1 MNTSM
6 RLNQQKNTRGC
17 SPNFPGMLPSI
28 HMSRAQPRA
37 ILIDVVHPSLTPE
50 KAKRRLDELASL
62 TKTFGGVIVVA
73 MLQKRAL
80 PDYRTYVGGGKVD
93 ELITLAK
100 EHGVEVLII
109 NNLLKP
115 KQLYEI
121 EERFRKAGHRI
132 KAWDRVDLILKIF
145 DLHAKTAEAKLQ
157 IKRAAIEHVGPR
169 IFGLGLELMQQA
181 GGTGTRG
188 GQGETNTELM
198 KRHLAKQL
206 DHTKRELDRI
216 AASRA
221 LHRQDRRRRGLKTL
235 SVVGYTNAGK
245 STLVN
250 ALTKKGAYVA
260 DALFATLDT
269 HVGKLWLEDPEQAGR
284 GEEVLISDTI
294 GFIQDLP
301 PRLIEAFSSTL
312 DETVHADVLIHVLD
326 ASDPHHKQ
334 KKAEVEGILEEIGTA
349 GIPRLLV
356 LNKMDQLTPAKQK
369 ARLNSYKKE
378 GGLPVSAR
386 TGLGVDA
393 LKRAIRTS
401 LHPDT

>member
-1 MNTSM
+1 
-6 RLNQQKNTRGC
+6 
-17 SPNFPGMLPSI
+17 
-28 HMSRAQPRA
+28 MSRAQPRA
-37 ILIDVVHPSLTPE
+37 ILIDVVPPSLTPE

-80 PDYRTYVGGGKVD
+80 PDYRTYIGGGKVD
-93 ELITLAK
+93 ELITIAQDNR
-100 EHGVEVLII
+100 VEVLIV

-145 DLHAKTAEAKLQ
+145 DLHARTAEAKLQ
-157 IKRAAIEHVGPR
+157 IKQAAIEHVGPR

-181 GGTGTRG
+181 GGTGARG

-206 DHTKRELDRI
+206 DHTKQELKRI
-216 AASRA
+216 TASRA
-221 LHRQDRRRRGLKTL
+221 LHRQDRRRRGLKTV

-269 HVGKLWLEDPEQAGR
+269 HVGKLWLEDPQQPKL

-312 DETVHADVLIHVLD
+312 DETIHADVLIHVLD
-326 ASDPHHKQ
+326 ASDSHHKQ
-334 KKAEVEGILEEIGTA
+334 KKAEVEGILKEIGA
-349 GIPRLLV
+349 DKIPRILV

-369 ARLNSYKKE
+369 ARLNAYKKE
-378 GGLPVSAR
+378 SPILVSAR
-386 TGLGVDA
+386 EGLGIQA
-393 LKRAIRTS
+393 LKQGIRAS
-401 LHPDT
+401 LEWKTAAE

>member
-1 MNTSM
+1 MY
-6 RLNQQKNTRGC
+6 
-17 SPNFPGMLPSI
+17 
-28 HMSRAQPRA
+28 MSRAQPRA

-50 KAKRRLDELASL
+50 KAKRRLEELSSL
-62 TKTFGGVIVVA
+62 TKTFGGVVVVA
-73 MLQKRAL
+73 LLQKRSL
-80 PDYRTYVGGGKVD
+80 PDYRTYIGGGKVD
-93 ELITLAK
+93 ELIELAK
-100 EHGVEVLII
+100 DKNVEVLII

-121 EERFRKAGHRI
+121 EERFRKAGHRL

-145 DLHAKTAEAKLQ
+145 DLHARTAEAKLQ
-157 IKRAAIEHVGPR
+157 IKQAAIEHVGPR

-181 GGTGTRG
+181 GGTGARG

-206 DHTKRELDRI
+206 DHTKQELARI
-216 AASRA
+216 SASRA
-221 LHRQDRRRRGLKTL
+221 LHRQDRRRRGLKTV

-269 HVGKLWLEDPEQAGR
+269 HVGKLWLEDPEQPR
-284 GEEVLISDTI
+284 QGEEVLISDTI

-326 ASDPHHKQ
+326 ASDPHHKA
-334 KKAEVEGILEEIGTA
+334 KKAEVEGILEEIGA
-349 GIPRLLV
+349 GDIPRLLV
-356 LNKMDQLTPAKQK
+356 LNKMDRLSPSKQK
-369 ARLNSYKKE
+369 ARLNAYKKDQP
-378 GGLPVSAR
+378 LLVSAQ
-386 TGLGVDA
+386 TGAGIKP
-393 LKRAIRTS
+393 LKEAIRIS
-401 LHPDT
+401 LQEKTPSS

>member
-1 MNTSM
+1 MTPA
-6 RLNQQKNTRGC
+6 K
-17 SPNFPGMLPSI
+17 
-28 HMSRAQPRA
+28 PRA
-37 ILIDVVHPSLTPE
+37 ILVDIVDPRLSLTA
-50 KAKRRLDELASL
+50 AKRRLEELESL
-62 TKTFGGVIVVA
+62 TKTYGGIVVVS
-73 MLQKRAL
+73 LIQKRSV
-80 PDYRTYVGGGKVD
+80 PDYRTYIGAGKID
-93 ELITLAK
+93 ELIELAK
-100 EHGVEVLII
+100 KEQVDVLVV

-121 EERFRKAGHRI
+121 EERFRKAKYPL

-145 DLHAKTAEAKLQ
+145 DLHAKTSEAKLQ
-157 IKRAAIEHVGPR
+157 IKKAAIQHVGPR

-206 DHTKRELDRI
+206 EHTNDELKRI

-221 LHRQDRRRRGLKTL
+221 LHRHDRQRRGLKTV

-269 HVGKLWLEDPEQAGR
+269 HVGKLWLEREDGSHQGD
-284 GEEVLISDTI
+284 EVLISDTI

-301 PRLIEAFSSTL
+301 PKLIEAFSSTL
-312 DETVHADVLIHVLD
+312 DETVHASVLIHVLD
-326 ASDPHHKQ
+326 ASDKHHRE
-334 KKAEVEGILEEIGTA
+334 KKREVEEILEQLGVLDT
-349 GIPRLLV
+349 PRILV
-356 LNKMDQLTPAKQK
+356 LHKADLLTERSKQ
-369 ARLNSYKKE
+369 ARLKQYAKE
-378 GGLPVSAR
+378 GAIIASSKSGEGIEAV
-386 TGLGVDA
+386 
-393 LKRAIRTS
+393 KQAIRKALQS
-401 LHPDT
+401 